1 MESHTVAG
9 VPSRNLRSRELQRL
23 VRTEWEQQRYF
34 PLQLATELSR
44 QFATHGLQFFKVNKT
59 FTHVSVARPQFLDL
73 ETTPVSENIKR
84 IIAHINAHP
93 KCSRRQLIETLA
105 PSPPQPAV
113 IEIKPETEA
122 PGSACRLQAAGAEG
136 PPEGGTPNVPA
147 ATAEPTPEQNA
158 IIADLHWLVHQ
169 GHVIEFADGRLETA
183 KKPAPRPPKPE
194 KKPAEEKPV
203 AEGEAALSTTEPVSP
218 GGSCRCDRRA
228 EIQAPAE
235 TPAPAAESVAERA
248 PATLP
253 PMKRPRR
260 RLSRRRDD
268 CTGAV
273 ELYETCSVFHAQI
286 EARLNVAPS
295 YKFLASFNS
304 TALLTLPMP
313 FSKLGLAPA
322 VLEGVRAAGYITPT
336 PIQLR
341 AIPLVLAGRDVIGS
355 AQTGTGKTA
364 AFALPIL
371 SKLGQHA
378 PGPRALI
385 LEPTRE
391 LAAQVETAFHDY
403 ARFTNL
409 KTTVVFGGVGYGRQN
424 DELRA
429 GTDIVVATP
438 GRLLDHL
445 ERGTVRLDKVQFLV
459 LDEADRMLDM
469 GFLPDVR
476 RIVERCPR
484 QRHTSLFSATI
495 PPQIETLIQW
505 AMKNPETIEIG
516 ARRTPAETV
525 KHVIYP
531 VADSQKSDLLLEL
544 LKRVNYN
551 SVLVFCRTKHGA
563 DRIAGLLKRN
573 NHAVAVL
580 HSNRTQREREQAL
593 KGFRD
598 GRFEVLVATDIAARG
613 LDIADVSHVINY
625 DVPQHPEDYIHRI
638 GRTGRAEHSGDAFT
652 IMTAEDASHV
662 FAIERFISQK
672 IPRVK
677 LENFDYKYTMLFE
690 EGKARP
696 AQRRFPR
703 QSPRRARPR
712 RLPLRHG
719 QTEKVTTGTELAL
732 RC

>member
-1 MESHTVAG
+1 MA
-9 VPSRNLRSRELQRL
+9 
-23 VRTEWEQQRYF
+23 
-34 PLQLATELSR
+34 
-44 QFATHGLQFFKVNKT
+44 
-59 FTHVSVARPQFLDL
+59 
-73 ETTPVSENIKR
+73 
-84 IIAHINAHP
+84 
-93 KCSRRQLIETLA
+93 
-105 PSPPQPAV
+105 
-113 IEIKPETEA
+113 
-122 PGSACRLQAAGAEG
+122 
-136 PPEGGTPNVPA
+136 
-147 ATAEPTPEQNA
+147 
-158 IIADLHWLVHQ
+158 
-169 GHVIEFADGRLETA
+169 
-183 KKPAPRPPKPE
+183 
-194 KKPAEEKPV
+194 
-203 AEGEAALSTTEPVSP
+203 
-218 GGSCRCDRRA
+218 
-228 EIQAPAE
+228 
-235 TPAPAAESVAERA
+235 
-248 PATLP
+248 
-253 PMKRPRR
+253 
-260 RLSRRRDD
+260 
-268 CTGAV
+268 
-273 ELYETCSVFHAQI
+273 
-286 EARLNVAPS
+286 
-295 YKFLASFNS
+295 
-304 TALLTLPMP
+304 
-313 FSKLGLAPA
+313 FSKLGLSAP

-341 AIPLVLAGRDVIGS
+341 GIPLVLGGRDIIGS

-371 SKLGQHA
+371 TRLDQHA

-391 LAAQVETAFHDY
+391 LAAQVETAIRDF

-409 KTTVVFGGVGYGRQN
+409 KVSVVYGGVGYGRQM
-424 DELRA
+424 DDLRA
-429 GTDIVVATP
+429 GVDVLAATP

-505 AMKNPETIEIG
+505 AMNKPETIEIG

-531 VADSQKSDLLLEL
+531 VSDSQKSDLLLEL

-551 SVLVFCRTKHGA
+551 SVLIFCRTKHGA
-563 DRIAGLLKRN
+563 DRVVGLLKRN

-593 KGFRD
+593 QGFRS
-598 GRFEVLVATDIAARG
+598 GKFEVLVATDIAARG

-638 GRTGRAEHSGDAFT
+638 GRTGRAEHTGDAFT
-652 IMTAEDASHV
+652 IMTAEDGSHV

-677 LENFDYKYTMLFE
+677 LENFNYKYTMLFE
-690 EGKARP
+690 EAKAGQPQGGFPGKVRGGRVHGGYHFAP
-696 AQRRFPR
+696 GGRRR
-703 QSPRRARPR
+703 
-712 RLPLRHG
+712 
-719 QTEKVTTGTELAL
+719 
-732 RC
+732 